1 MIMPSISFFI
11 AKDAYSLS
19 ALSGFIPSRSNAFS
33 HFLSSLL
40 SCLSYR
46 VPIAR
51 NLLQSPSQ
59 DRSKDRGKRVRCP
72 LPLLE
77 LHTTQQ
83 ATRLSSVSNPPSS
96 SDFM

>member
-1 MIMPSISFFI
+1 MIMPSISFIFIFFFI

-19 ALSGFIPSRSNAFS
+19 ELSGFIPSRSN
-33 HFLSSLL
+33 
-40 SCLSYR
+40 
-46 VPIAR
+46 
-51 NLLQSPSQ
+51 
-59 DRSKDRGKRVRCP
+59 RSKDRGKRVRCP